1 MKKYFGMILLVV
13 LSICGTMI
21 STQNASA
28 YFKDNCFAIQYTHK
42 DQRGTDGREV
52 TEIASTKKLCVKDVN
67 GKPTLYIDGLPKNAN
82 VSISY
87 PTLKVESDTLVQVT
101 YCPAE
106 TAWSSHACYLA
117 KRAVSL
123 DLSKYDSFEAFTQA
137 IYNEV
142 KNNEKSDSTYTLR
155 GFNDNTE
162 VKDGD
167 GATGTTEG
175 DGDDDS
181 DEPGD
186 GVIGTCANQGGALS
200 LGWIVCPIME
210 LAGSAAQ
217 DIYNGAVEP
226 ALRVE
231 PKLFAGEKSNVEQA
245 WEVFRNFANIIFII
259 IIMVVIFSQLTG
271 VGIDNYG
278 IKKILPKLLV
288 TFVLVNLSYYLCI
301 LAVDISNILGNAF
314 QSMFKAM
321 GDGMTMEVNISGA
334 DIAKEVVITAGSLV
348 GVYLVGKLVSMTGD
362 IWMSQYVAVVL
373 LVSAI
378 GVLISIL
385 FLFILLAAR
394 EAAIVVLIVL
404 SPVPVVLYAL
414 PNTKSLFDKWLKM
427 LEGLLLVYPIAGL
440 LVGGGEYVSG
450 LLLSAGMNDFWGSVT
465 AMIAGILPIFFI
477 PTVLK
482 NSFSALG
489 SLGARISSMGD
500 RASRG
505 VTGAIRGSEAYK
517 GLQDRNLAFA
527 RKKKYEKGREL
538 LNASGRMQRVARFM
552 VGGERG
558 ILRNATKVRSDE
570 RQFAQDRAEAMDLQ
584 YGNTEL
590 GSRDE
595 GTGRYSGLMGM
606 FQNACNNG
614 NTDDARALASVITN
628 RYGAAGVNQI
638 AQHLR
643 SDERNADT
651 AENRAIFGALR
662 QSLTDDSN
670 FGNTMRSKA
679 GDVYES
685 LSNGGVHPE
694 RGGFGTHE
702 FTAQMGT
709 SWPITS
715 DADFASQSR
724 GTLEAWLNG
733 GGITPEKMDRMRSL
747 LTSDDQ
753 SVIAALQGDPGKR
766 ELIEQAYV
774 ANGGD
779 SSYTQAGQQQH
790 QKDVDDAI
798 IKIGNAASQLANS
811 ANSLG
816 NTANSITTSANN
828 FGNAADR
835 ITNATNNP
843 SISIPHN
850 TQPTRTTPP
859 PRPETNIDSGS
870 GADFVSE

>member
-1 MKKYFGMILLVV
+1 MKKYLGMILLVV
-13 LSICGTMI
+13 LSVCGVMV
-21 STQNASA
+21 STQDASA
-28 YFKDNCFAIQYTHK
+28 YYKDNCFAIQYKHT
-42 DQRGTDGREV
+42 DQRGTEGREV
-52 TEIASTKKLCVKDVN
+52 IERASTKKLCVKDVN
-67 GKPTLYIDGLPKNAN
+67 GKPTLYVDGYPDNKDVSVSHPKFNIKSDLVVELEYCGEGAFFPN
-82 VSISY
+82 GFCPMAKKTITFNLESY
-87 PTLKVESDTLVQVT
+87 GGKKENF
-101 YCPAE
+101 E
-106 TAWSSHACYLA
+106 EFA
-117 KRAVSL
+117 K
-123 DLSKYDSFEAFTQA
+123 A
-137 IYNEV
+137 IYDEAQKGAKDPSYV
-142 KNNEKSDSTYTLR
+142 VL
-155 GFNDNTE
+155 GFKDNKEGVEGGTSGGT
-162 VKDGD
+162 GD
-167 GATGTTEG
+167 EEEDENPEG
-175 DGDDDS
+175 S
-181 DEPGD
+181 

-348 GVYLVGKLVSMTGD
+348 GVYLVGKLVTMTGD
-362 IWMSQYVAVVL
+362 IWMSQYIAVVL

-414 PNTKSLFDKWLKM
+414 PNTKNLFDKWLKM

-489 SLGARISSMGD
+489 NLGARISSMGD

-505 VTGAIRGSEAYK
+505 VTGSIRGSEAYK
-517 GLQDRNLAFA
+517 GLQDRNLAFV
-527 RKKKYEKGREL
+527 RRKKYEKGREL

-651 AENRAIFGALR
+651 QNNRAISAALR
-662 QSLTDDSN
+662 QSLVDDSN

-685 LSNGGVHPE
+685 LSNGGMQGDNYV
-694 RGGFGTHE
+694 GTRP
-702 FTAQMGT
+702 FTAHMGT
-709 SWPITS
+709 DGPITS

-724 GTLEAWLNG
+724 GTLEAAINAGAL
-733 GGITPEKMDRMRSL
+733 TTDRMRSL